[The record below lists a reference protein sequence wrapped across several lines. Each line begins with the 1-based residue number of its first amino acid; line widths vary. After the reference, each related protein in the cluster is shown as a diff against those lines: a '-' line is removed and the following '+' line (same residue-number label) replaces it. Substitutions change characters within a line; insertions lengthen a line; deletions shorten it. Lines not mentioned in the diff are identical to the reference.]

1 VEPVRTG
8 LRQIMTDLL
17 RARPAE
23 EAVLLAW
30 PLVCGREVAERS
42 RAVAFNDGDLIVE
55 VRDPVW
61 RKQLQ
66 SFAVRYIGGYE
77 SLLGPLVRNVQF
89 KIQQSALSNQH
100 SAPRQDR

>member
-1 VEPVRTG
+1 MEQVRTG

-30 PLVCGREVAERS
+30 PLVCGKEVAARS
-42 RAVAFNDGDLIVE
+42 QAVSFHDGNLIVE
-55 VRDPVW
+55 VPDPVW

-66 SFAVRYIGGYE
+66 SFTARYVSGYE
-77 SLLGPLVRNVQF
+77 GLLGPVVRSVQF
-89 KIQQSALSNQH
+89 KIQQSALSNQQ
-100 SAPRQDR
+100 SAKQQ